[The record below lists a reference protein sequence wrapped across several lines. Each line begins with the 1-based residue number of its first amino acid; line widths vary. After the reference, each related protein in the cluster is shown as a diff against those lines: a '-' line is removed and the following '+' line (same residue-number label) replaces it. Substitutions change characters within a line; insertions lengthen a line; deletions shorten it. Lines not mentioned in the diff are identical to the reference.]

1 MKVRDR
7 RRRAGTPPG
16 RSELTSLGARCLA
29 GKRAK
34 QDGGGASV
42 SRGALRAAAQSSVR
56 FARNEAGGAGG
67 GLALYGGASASLG
80 GSGLEFS
87 RNAAR
92 VGGGL
97 SLVDSQA
104 AVLSRAV
111 LDGNTA
117 YSEGGAIYALAFSAP
132 AGLSVS
138 GAASLGARGNSA
150 GSTGGGAASY
160 GARWTVDGEIVF
172 SGASGVYSGADV

>member
-1 MKVRDR
+1 M
-7 RRRAGTPPG
+7 
-16 RSELTSLGARCLA
+16 L
-29 GKRAK
+29 
-34 QDGGGASV
+34 
-42 SRGALRAAAQSSVR
+42 RGALRAAAQSSVR

-117 YSEGGAIYALAFSAP
+117 YSEGGAIYALASSAP
-132 AGLSVS
+132 AGLSAREETRP
-138 GAASLGARGNSA
+138 AARAAGPRATEPGGRSTARSCSQVRRGCTAVLTCRSRSVLTLPSVPALPWDLDHLRFICAAARLG
-150 GSTGGGAASY
+150 
-160 GARWTVDGEIVF
+160 IQF
-172 SGASGVYSGADV
+172 